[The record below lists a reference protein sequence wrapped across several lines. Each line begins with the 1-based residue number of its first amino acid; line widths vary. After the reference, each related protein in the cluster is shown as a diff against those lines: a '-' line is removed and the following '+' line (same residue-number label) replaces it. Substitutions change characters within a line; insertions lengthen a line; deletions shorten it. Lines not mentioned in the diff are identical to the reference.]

1 MVLVAKCGSPL
12 EADSAKPGNRGKRD
26 SQVMLM
32 AFMQKVMFDER
43 MTTFEFEFF
52 NSLWRVTGVSPDHY
66 EIVLMVDADTKVFP
80 DSLTRMVSCMVED
93 PEIMGL
99 CGETKIANKT
109 ETWVTMIQGEFEI
122 EKRSNRLCRE
132 EMLINLTSFP
142 FLFVQSS
149 NTTSLIIKLRLSKLV
164 SVVLLVYLVVSRLT
178 ELRLLK
184 VQMDIGFQFLPILI
198 SLNIIRRT
206 S

>member
-12 EADSAKPGNRGKRD
+12 EADSSKPGNRGKRD

-122 EKRSNRLCRE
+122 ETRASRLCTE
-132 EMLINLTSFP
+132 ERLTNLTSFP
-142 FLFVQSS
+142 LLLVQSS
-149 NTTSLIIKLRLSKLV
+149 NITSLIIRLRLSKVV